1 MSTIGITVPVGSPTA
16 LALAIELLTK
26 VEAAHDTIQQEI
38 TDTFAGVIAP
48 SHMTVGTL
56 SDVPAQLAAEDKVE
70 AIVAGLAQS
79 TAELT
84 LDKDG
89 LPWDA
94 RIHSDAAEK
103 LSAKGV
109 WKRKRGVSDELV
121 AQVEAELRAGLAVG
135 TTDAPATQVEAAA
148 PVVETPSAPPAPP
161 APTAPEPV
169 KVLQVVG
176 GIDLAAY
183 RNAGWTDEQLVA
195 NGHAEWV
202 EQAPAAPAVPTPP
215 APPAPPAAPA
225 APIAS
230 GEADPTDWNGVASWV
245 TKLQAKGVT
254 LTPPELDSTAK
265 GLGLSMLPE
274 LANRP
279 ELIPQFV
286 AAIKQLKGL

>member
-1 MSTIGITVPVGSPTA
+1 MNTIGITVPVGSPTA

-26 VEAAHDTIQQEI
+26 VEAAHDSIQQEI

-56 SDVPAQLAAEDKVE
+56 SDVPTQLAAEDKVE

-79 TAELT
+79 TAEII
-84 LDKDG
+84 LDKRG

-94 RIHSDAAEK
+94 RINSDAKER
-103 LSAKGV
+103 LNAKGE
-109 WKRKRGVSDELV
+109 WKRRKNISDELV

-135 TTDAPATQVEAAA
+135 TTDAPAPQPAAT
-148 PVVETPSAPPAPP
+148 VVETPPAPPAPP
-161 APTAPEPV
+161 APAAPEPV
-169 KVLQVVG
+169 KILQAVG
-176 GIDLAAY
+176 GIDLVAY

-202 EQAPAAPAVPTPP
+202 EQAPAAPAPPTPP

-225 APIAS
+225 AT
-230 GEADPTDWNGVASWV
+230 GEVDPTDWNGVASWV

-254 LTPPELDSTAK
+254 LPPPELDSTAK

-279 ELIPQFV
+279 DLIPQFV
-286 AAIKQLKGL
+286 AAIKKLKGL

>member
-56 SDVPAQLAAEDKVE
+56 SDVPAQLAAEDKVG

-79 TAELT
+79 TAEII
-84 LDKDG
+84 LDKRG

-94 RIHSDAAEK
+94 RINSDAKER
-103 LSAKGV
+103 LNTKGE
-109 WKRKRGVSDELV
+109 WKRRKNISDELV

-135 TTDAPATQVEAAA
+135 TTDAPASQAEAAA
-148 PVVETPSAPPAPP
+148 PVVETPPAPPAPP
-161 APTAPEPV
+161 APAAPEPV
-169 KVLQVVG
+169 KVLQAVG

-183 RNAGWTDEQLVA
+183 RNAGWTDEQLVT

-202 EQAPAAPAVPTPP
+202 EQAPAAPAPPTPPTPP
-215 APPAPPAAPA
+215 APPAT
-225 APIAS
+225 

-279 ELIPQFV
+279 DLIPQFV
-286 AAIKQLKGL
+286 AAIKKLKGL